1 MDKKKYDW
9 PLKYLILFAV
19 FLGVMFTTGLISFMY
34 FKKIIIDETKV
45 NLLDMY
51 IKAGFAFFGSFFSG
65 LSAMFVFYLQRYYK
79 NRNKIEIIND
89 LIVKSDNEKNENIN
103 AIKKIDNMFRD
114 AGIKA
119 FVDVLNI
126 GEKDS
131 TEKNTVKEILEI
143 VLIEIDF
150 TYWSEL
156 EKRYGQIPEEIKKD
170 IKINEYK
177 SVQKIYKYLSLLLT
191 SVYDKDNQIM
201 LCELIAKQMKYIDLS
216 ISE

>member
-1 MDKKKYDW
+1 MIKKIHDW
-9 PLKYLILFAV
+9 PLKYLIMFAV
-19 FLGVMFTTGLISFMY
+19 FLGVTFTTGLISLMC
-34 FKKIIIDETKV
+34 FKNIIIDETTV

-79 NRNKIEIIND
+79 NRNKIEVMND
-89 LIVKSDNEKNENIN
+89 LIFKSDNEKNENIN
-103 AIKKIDNMFRD
+103 AIRKIDNMFRD
-114 AGIKA
+114 EGIKA
-119 FVDVLNI
+119 FVNALNVRD
-126 GEKDS
+126 KDS

-150 TYWSEL
+150 SYWSEL

-177 SVQKIYKYLSLLLT
+177 SIQKIFKYLSLLLK
-191 SVYDKDNQIM
+191 SVNDKNNQIT
-201 LCELIAKQMKYIDLS
+201 LCELIEKQMKYIDLS
-216 ISE
+216 IS